1 MPVFTCRIAIALNV
15 TNQLRIS
22 LAGCIETKRSLN
34 LIVLQVTVDSLGT
47 TDYLYTTLLGSIVL
61 SQYAGIGIRVVT
73 ADDNNSLDVQL
84 ADNLQ
89 TLVKLVGL
97 LQLGTARTNHIETT
111 SIAVVVDEVGCNL
124 HIVMVNQ
131 ATRTHEETIKA
142 VGWVQLLQCIKKT
155 TNDIVTARSLTA
167 TEDNTHVHLGVVSLV
182 TRYELYERHT
192 ISVREELLDFFLIVY
207 TLSRSTF
214 FHFYVAL

>member
-1 MPVFTCRIAIALNV
+1 
-15 TNQLRIS
+15 
-22 LAGCIETKRSLN
+22 
-34 LIVLQVTVDSLGT
+34 
-47 TDYLYTTLLGSIVL
+47 
-61 SQYAGIGIRVVT
+61 
-73 ADDNNSLDVQL
+73 
-84 ADNLQ
+84 
-89 TLVKLVGL
+89 
-97 LQLGTARTNHIETT
+97 
-111 SIAVVVDEVGCNL
+111 
-124 HIVMVNQ
+124 MVNQ

-167 TEDNTHVHLGVVSLV
+167 TEDNTHVHFGVVSLV